1 MLLVQA
7 LERVLALALV
17 LGEAQPQ
24 VALWLPGL
32 LGQPLLEFLVPL
44 EQARAQQPLAL
55 RAQQPLAS
63 RAQQPLALQAQQPAF
78 QVRQPL
84 RQARYLAQQPG
95 RRGQAARSEPW
106 RLPMSDA

>member
-55 RAQQPLAS
+55 RAQQPLA
-63 RAQQPLALQAQQPAF
+63 LQAQQPAF

-95 RRGQAARSEPW
+95 RGGQAARSEPW